1 VEKKKKCHY
10 SLLAAYQ
17 SHRPWKRK
25 SGRVEKEGREKGP
38 LKRKKNKGK
47 AKWFSGETL
56 EKKNPNF
63 SRQKTS

>member
-38 LKRKKNKGK
+38 LKRKRIRERPNG
-47 AKWFSGETL
+47 SL
-56 EKKNPNF
+56 EKH
-63 SRQKTS
+63 